1 MISFHQAAAA
11 AAVVADDDDGSGL
24 WLPETANLMGTQSQ
38 KSSSPQ
44 HFSEKSCT
52 QPIHPAHH
60 PPITITEK
68 PSLCIS
74 ILLQDLYIQTLTQSN
89 NKNKKTRQKKQQKK
103 NKNKNKKQEQNK
115 KKTDEGAMVVCC
127 TLGMPR

>member
-11 AAVVADDDDGSGL
+11 AADDDGSGL
-24 WLPETANLMGTQSQ
+24 WLPETANLMSTQSQ

-60 PPITITEK
+60 PPISITKK

-89 NKNKKTRQKKQQKK
+89 NKNKKTQQKKQQKK
-103 NKNKNKKQEQNK
+103 NKNKNKK
-115 KKTDEGAMVVCC
+115 KTEEGAMVVCC

>member
-11 AAVVADDDDGSGL
+11 AVVVAAADDGSSL
-24 WLPETANLMGTQSQ
+24 WLPETANLMSTQSQ

-60 PPITITEK
+60 PPITITKK

-89 NKNKKTRQKKQQKK
+89 NKNKTQQKKQQKK

-115 KKTDEGAMVVCC
+115 KKTEEGEMVVYC

>member
-11 AAVVADDDDGSGL
+11 AVVVAADDDGSGL
-24 WLPETANLMGTQSQ
+24 WLPETANLTGTQSQ

-60 PPITITEK
+60 HHK
-68 PSLCIS
+68 
-74 ILLQDLYIQTLTQSN
+74 TQSLYFN
-89 NKNKKTRQKKQQKK
+89 SLTRLVCSNPHSKQQ
-103 NKNKNKKQEQNK
+103 QEQEDTTEEATK
-115 KKTDEGAMVVCC
+115 EEQEQEQEARTEQEKD
-127 TLGMPR
+127 